1 VHRSVARAGKR
12 FAALALIAAA
22 LVVALSA
29 PAWGHIDIDPPEAL
43 AGTTTTLNLTFHHG
57 KDGTATTGLSVR
69 LPAGTTLVRVPPL
82 PGWAV
87 AQSTDGGLTVV
98 SWEGGRIPDGQEA
111 AFPLE
116 VTLPA
121 TPGEVLFPTVQ
132 MTEAG
137 ELAWIEPVAD
147 ESETAKPAPR
157 ITLAANPDAT
167 TTTTAA
173 PTTTTTAAPTTT
185 APSTTLDLPGTTNQA
200 ELRDDGDESAAPW
213 LVAGGVAAAA
223 MVGGGGWWLKRRS

>member
-1 VHRSVARAGKR
+1 MHGSVTGTVRR
-12 FAALALIAAA
+12 FAALGVIAAG

-29 PAWGHIDIDPPEAL
+29 PAWAHIDIDPPEAL

-69 LPAGTTLVRVPPL
+69 LPAGATLVRVPPL
-82 PGWAV
+82 PGWTV
-87 AQSTDGGLTVV
+87 AQSTDGGQAVV
-98 SWEGGRIPDGQEA
+98 SWTGGRIPDGQEA
-111 AFPLE
+111 AFPIE

-121 TPGEVLFPTVQ
+121 APGEVLFPTIQ
-132 MTEAG
+132 TTEAG

-157 ITLAANPDAT
+157 ITLAANPNAT

-173 PTTTTTAAPTTT
+173 PTTTTTAAATTT
-185 APSTTLDLPGTTNQA
+185 APPTTLDLPGTTNQA
-200 ELRDDGDESAAPW
+200 ELRDEGDESAAPW